1 MINRLKKYLLHN
13 SIYLVLSLTFAT
25 AIAVSIKFEDEQ
37 RYANALFFDD
47 CDQIRQVWI
56 KAKCYRN
63 IKDYKERNCKNIFP
77 NDSESAMKCI
87 EQIKYQEVEGEKLSH
102 IYFISFTSF
111 LFTFFFYFLKMGKDF
126 GLRYFEFRE
135 SKIENYFDFLADVA
149 AYKSPLK
156 AKQFLKRYLIFTV
169 VFAIFSFIIYLSM
182 FQI

>member
-111 LFTFFFYFLKMGKDF
+111 LFTFFFYVLKF
-126 GLRYFEFRE
+126 GSGYILKYIEYRE
-135 SKIENYFDFLADVA
+135 SSIEIFFDFLAKTSE
-149 AYKSPLK
+149 YNSPIK
-156 AKQFLKRYLIFTV
+156 ASQILKRYFISL
-169 VFAIFSFIIYLSM
+169 VFFGVLALTTYLLM
-182 FQI
+182 N